1 MRTVADLLVDFGK
14 PAPSGPAFA
23 ETPSFD
29 FEQPEFGEPL
39 DELDLAAPAEEV
51 DVGALVEEAVAKA
64 EAELRDRLEG
74 EFQAALEAEKA
85 AHAEA
90 LETLRE
96 ECGREAGSALR
107 EQLAA
112 LEERLTSVT
121 SSVTSQ
127 LLGPVLTAS
136 LQEKSVAILAAII
149 REAIR
154 DSGAVRIRVCGPLSL
169 FEALEAAV
177 GEHSGRIEFTETDGF
192 DLEVG
197 IDESLYETRLSE
209 WSHALSETLQ

>member
-14 PAPSGPAFA
+14 PAPSDTAFA
-23 ETPSFD
+23 DSPPFD
-29 FEQPEFGEPL
+29 FGQPDFGEPP
-39 DELDLAAPAEEV
+39 DEIALPAPEEGPDVAA
-51 DVGALVEEAVAKA
+51 LIEEAVEKA
-64 EAELRDRLEG
+64 QAELRERLDG
-74 EFQAALEAEKA
+74 EFQAALEAERT

-90 LETLRE
+90 MERLRE
-96 ECGREAGSALR
+96 ECGRQVGSALK
-107 EQLAA
+107 EQLTV
-112 LEERLTSVT
+112 LEEKLTSTT

-127 LLGPVLTAS
+127 LLGPLLTAS
-136 LQEKSVAILAAII
+136 LQEKSVASLGAII
-149 REAIR
+149 KDAIH
-154 DSGAVRIRVCGPLSL
+154 DSGAVRIKVRGPLSL

-209 WSHALSETLQ
+209 WSQALSETLQ